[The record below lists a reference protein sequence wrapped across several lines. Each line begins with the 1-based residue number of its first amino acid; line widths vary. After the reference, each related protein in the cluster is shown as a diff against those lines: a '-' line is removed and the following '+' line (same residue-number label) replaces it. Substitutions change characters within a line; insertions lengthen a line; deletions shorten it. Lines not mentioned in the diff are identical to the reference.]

1 MIFTIIG
8 IVFLI
13 ALYLLLF
20 WRISKQIKEIQS
32 YKEEISDKY
41 GIIKQ
46 LEDKQNFLEMNI
58 EFQEKK
64 VDEKLKYIQQLN
76 DNIQSSEEM
85 AMRCQKS
92 YMEILEE
99 NYTNAEQEYDTNQEK
114 LKTAYNN
121 LHDELREQL
130 EKEQQELSKIQHTRA
145 AAIEA
150 QLREKQIDENVA
162 FYSLPIDATSLRDI
176 TFLNGIKT
184 QISKPEIL
192 NKLIWS
198 TYFQK
203 ETNTLCS
210 RIGADDACGIYKISQ
225 KDCKENCYIGQSV
238 NIGDRLK
245 THIKS
250 GLGIDNSGSNKLYK
264 TMQSLGVWNFTF
276 EVLEKCSREQLDE
289 KEKFYINLYMSDT
302 LGMNVQKGNG

>member
-1 MIFTIIG
+1 MVIAIIG
-8 IVFLI
+8 IIFLVFV
-13 ALYLLLF
+13 YLFLF
-20 WRISKQIKEIQS
+20 WK
-32 YKEEISDKY
+32 
-41 GIIKQ
+41 IKQ
-46 LEDKQNFLEMNI
+46 QTKEYQSWKEKISNSYNIIDDLENKKNFLSMNI

-85 AMRCQKS
+85 VMRCQKS

-99 NYTNAEQEYDTNQEK
+99 NYTNAEQEYDNIQEK
-114 LKTAYNN
+114 LKNAYDN

-130 EKEQQELSKIQHTRA
+130 EKEQQELNKIQHTRA

-210 RIGADDACGIYKISQ
+210 RIGADNVCGIYKISQ

-238 NIGDRLK
+238 NITR
-245 THIKS
+245 
-250 GLGIDNSGSNKLYK
+250 
-264 TMQSLGVWNFTF
+264 
-276 EVLEKCSREQLDE
+276 R
-289 KEKFYINLYMSDT
+289 
-302 LGMNVQKGNG
+302 

>member
-1 MIFTIIG
+1 MIIAIIG
-8 IVFLI
+8 IIFLI
-13 ALYLLLF
+13 IVYLLLF
-20 WRISKQIKEIQS
+20 WGITKQIQEVQS
-32 YKEEISDKY
+32 YKEEISDKN

-46 LEDKQNFLEMNI
+46 LEDKQTFLEMDI

-64 VDEKLKYIQQLN
+64 IDEKLEYIKQLN
-76 DNIQSSEEM
+76 ENIQSSEEM
-85 AMRCQKS
+85 AIRCQKS
-92 YMEILEE
+92 YTEILEE
-99 NYTNAEQEYDTNQEK
+99 NYINVEQEYDANQER
-114 LKTAYNN
+114 LKTLYNN
-121 LHDELREQL
+121 LQDELHEAL
-130 EKEQQELSKIQHTRA
+130 IKERQELDKIRNTRT

-150 QLREKQIDENVA
+150 QLREKQIDDNIA
-162 FYSLPIDATSLRDI
+162 FYSLPIDNTSLRDI
-176 TFLNGIKT
+176 TFLNGIKM

-203 ETNTLCS
+203 EANSLCS
-210 RIGADDACGIYKISQ
+210 RIGADNVCGIYKISQ

-250 GLGIDNSGSNKLYK
+250 GLGIDNSGTNKLYK
-264 TMQSLGVWNFTF
+264 AMQSLGVWNFTF
-276 EVLEKCSREQLDE
+276 EVLEKCARDQLDE
-289 KEKFYINLYMSDT
+289 KEKFYINLYMSDS

>member
-8 IVFLI
+8 IIFLI
-13 ALYLLLF
+13 VLYLLLF
-20 WRISKQIKEIQS
+20 WKISKQIEEIQS
-32 YKEEISDKY
+32 HKEEISDKY

-99 NYTNAEQEYDTNQEK
+99 NYTNAEQEYDTIQEK
-114 LKTAYNN
+114 LKIAYDN

-162 FYSLPIDATSLRDI
+162 FYSLPIDVTSLRDI

-192 NKLIWS
+192 SKLIWS

-289 KEKFYINLYMSDT
+289 KEKFYINLYMSDA